1 VNRTER
7 IIKLRQ
13 DIMSIVDTDTDLL
26 ELREALAF
34 LLQLVDRVIEE
45 KNAR

>member
-1 VNRTER
+1 
-7 IIKLRQ
+7 
-13 DIMSIVDTDTDLL
+13 MSMVDADTDLL

-34 LLQLVDRVIEE
+34 LLQLVDKVIKE